1 MLNKLYVI
9 GNKQKEIVERCF
21 IHNRG
26 TYISPMADGD
36 LFALTATQPVHKS
49 HKNIEIFGLTKISMD
64 HVKQEEEITEDE
76 QHEKEQKLLEY
87 KHIQDIHYFLPSFIV
102 SQMLSSIIQFWI
114 IWIMSTI
121 GYFSLIFWVANKIV
135 VIPAHEEDGVSTN
148 AKMRTFATEKDLT
161 EGVDNLWNAVMQTL
175 FMFLVPFSFTF
186 VPCVKVD
193 AT

>member
-26 TYISPMADGD
+26 TYISPMTDGD

-121 GYFSLIFWVANKIV
+121 GYFSLIFLAM
-135 VIPAHEEDGVSTN
+135 VSKKSNIWSVSIDISSIINT
-148 AKMRTFATEKDLT
+148 RVYLH
-161 EGVDNLWNAVMQTL
+161 L
-175 FMFLVPFSFTF
+175 FNE
-186 VPCVKVD
+186 
-193 AT
+193 